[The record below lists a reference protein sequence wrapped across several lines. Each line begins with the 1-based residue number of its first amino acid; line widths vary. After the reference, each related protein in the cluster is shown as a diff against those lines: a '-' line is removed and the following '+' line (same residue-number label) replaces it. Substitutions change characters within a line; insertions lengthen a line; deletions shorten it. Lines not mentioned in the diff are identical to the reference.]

1 MKRIYLSILVILGTV
16 ALTVGAAY
24 AYFTSNAV
32 SLTGITLASATPSL
46 QIWDGDS
53 WEAAAPGVSETNM
66 YPGWVGPERDF
77 YVKNTTP
84 GTGNVPFDKL
94 IPTLVTAGGADWDAL
109 KGVVKAR
116 FYDVVDGVYSGWYTL
131 EEWRNNSSLSVLGST
146 DINSNEQRNLRIQ
159 YAMDSGA
166 GDDAKGRIVG
176 IQWNFV
182 ARTP

>member
-32 SLTGITLASATPSL
+32 SLTGVTLASATPSL

-53 WEAAAPGVSETNM
+53 WETLATGTSESNM
-66 YPGWVGPERDF
+66 YPGWEGVERDF
-77 YVKNTTP
+77 YVKNNTP

-94 IPTLVTAGGADWDAL
+94 IPTLVTAGGADWEAL

-116 FYDVVDGVYSGWYTL
+116 FYDVADDVHSGWYTL
-131 EEWRNNSSLSVLGST
+131 EEWKNNSSLSVLGST

-159 YAMDSGA
+159 YAMNSVA
-166 GDDAKGRIVG
+166 GDNAKGKLVG
-176 IQWNFV
+176 IQWTFV